1 MIVLILINKSSLNL
15 KNKGNAIT
23 YIKDDFS
30 SASQVLLGPT
40 FIGLDKEKK
49 PFKIS
54 AAKATKLN
62 NSTEV
67 FDLEEPKGEITNDSD
82 VFYMSGNFGVFNKS
96 NQFLEISGD
105 VTFSDKKSF
114 TFNTSEAEMDF
125 KKEVLLGHKKVTGK
139 KKNSHIT
146 SEGFKILN
154 KGDKIIFT
162 GKSKL
167 LLSSK

>member
-15 KNKGNAIT
+15 KNKGKAIT

-49 PFKIS
+49 PFKVS

-67 FDLEEPKGEITNDSD
+67 FDLEEKLSKY
-82 VFYMSGNFGVFNKS
+82 V
-96 NQFLEISGD
+96 
-105 VTFSDKKSF
+105 
-114 TFNTSEAEMDF
+114 
-125 KKEVLLGHKKVTGK
+125 EVLWGHIHEIHV
-139 KKNSHIT
+139 
-146 SEGFKILN
+146 
-154 KGDKIIFT
+154 
-162 GKSKL
+162 
-167 LLSSK
+167 